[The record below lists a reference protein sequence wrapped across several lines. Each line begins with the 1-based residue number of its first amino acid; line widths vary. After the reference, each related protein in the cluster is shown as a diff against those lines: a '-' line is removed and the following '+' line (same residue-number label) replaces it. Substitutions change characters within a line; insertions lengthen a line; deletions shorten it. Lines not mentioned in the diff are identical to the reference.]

1 MIGGSQ
7 LVTDGG
13 GGLALLTWQEMLKP
27 DTIVRSVDLQK
38 VVMLPR
44 LPGLKNVCF
53 TRRLVGSNHT
63 FAPVSSN
70 TTLNEV
76 ESVV

>member
-38 VVMLPR
+38 AVIVPA
-44 LPGLKNVCF
+44 C
-53 TRRLVGSNHT
+53 LV
-63 FAPVSSN
+63 
-70 TTLNEV
+70 
-76 ESVV
+76 